1 MNSST
6 VERDRTYLPLGLFC
20 ILAGLG
26 ALFVARDYDT
36 GTVISM
42 GPGFF
47 PKSISGGLVLLGA
60 LILLFRSRDLPEEDD
75 IAKAPPKFTARLRI
89 IGCVTAAIL
98 VFALTLVP
106 LGLPLATFLMVV
118 IAGVGHEASSPK
130 AVLITALALAAFATV
145 LFAWLLR
152 LQIPIMPQVFS

>member
-1 MNSST
+1 M
-6 VERDRTYLPLGLFC
+6 PLGFFC
-20 ILAGLG
+20 ILVGLVS
-26 ALFVARDYDT
+26 LFVARDYDT

-47 PKSISGGLVLLGA
+47 PKSISAGLVFLGA
-60 LILLFRSRDLPEEDD
+60 LVLLFRSRDLPED
-75 IAKAPPKFTARLRI
+75 IEIVKAPPKLTARLRI

-106 LGLPLATFLMVV
+106 LGLPIATFLMVA
-118 IAGVGHEASSPK
+118 IAAIGHDAFHPK
-130 AVLITALALAAFATV
+130 AVLITAIALAAFATV

-152 LQIPIMPQVFS
+152 LQIPIIPQVFL